1 MAGTCFRWPVDREVH
16 VKIFETLAEGQFL
29 RMVRRGSWEMVQR
42 VGISGIVG
50 MIAVTDD
57 GQLVL
62 VEQYR
67 PPVDATVIEIPA
79 GLAGDTEAGRDEPL
93 AEAARRELLEET
105 GYQAEF
111 VEPVAVGAPSAG
123 LSDEMTTLFLCTG
136 LVRVGAG
143 GGDDSEQIAVTE
155 VPLAEVETHCR
166 RRIEQGAVVDLK
178 VYAALPFA
186 RGAH

>member
-1 MAGTCFRWPVDREVH
+1 MTVS
-16 VKIFETLAEGQFL
+16 KTLAEGKFL
-29 RMVRRGSWEMVQR
+29 RMVCRGSWEMVQR
-42 VGISGIVG
+42 VGVSGIVG

-57 GQLVL
+57 GKLVL

-67 PPVDATVIEIPA
+67 PPVDATVVEIPA
-79 GLAGDTEAGRDEPL
+79 GLAGDSEASPDEPL

-105 GYQAEF
+105 GYRAGR

-136 LVRVGAG
+136 LARVGPG
-143 GGDDSEQIAVTE
+143 GGDDSEQIEVIE
-155 VPLAEVETHCR
+155 VPLADVEAYCR
-166 RRIEQGAVVDLK
+166 RRVEQGAVVDLK

-186 RGAH
+186 RAGR